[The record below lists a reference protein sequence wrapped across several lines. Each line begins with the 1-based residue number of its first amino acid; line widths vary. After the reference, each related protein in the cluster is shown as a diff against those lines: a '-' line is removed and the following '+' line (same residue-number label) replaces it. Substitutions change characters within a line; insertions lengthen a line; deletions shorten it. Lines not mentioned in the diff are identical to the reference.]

1 MAPLILYDLPSNGRC
16 SCWSLNPWKTRMALN
31 YKNVEYQTEFV
42 EYPDLAPTL
51 KGLGVPPND
60 PSVNTMLYSS
70 PTVRLPDGTF
80 VMDSQ
85 KIIFELE
92 KLYPSPPLYLD
103 SEILPKV
110 QELMPQIMG
119 CMVGVFMPRTPKI
132 LNDVSAQYFYETRK
146 VRFGMPL
153 QQLEEEKGG
162 PEAWEAG
169 KEPLAKM
176 AALLNQT
183 SGPFFLGNEGKYN
196 SMPYLLSFVF
206 HVLTQAVS
214 YADFVLVSLLEYTKR
229 IGQDIFDRVVAVDKS
244 FEEIYKASAKW
255 LERDDH

>member
-1 MAPLILYDLPSNGRC
+1 
-16 SCWSLNPWKTRMALN
+16 MALN

-183 SGPFFLGNEGKYN
+183 SGPFFLGNE
-196 SMPYLLSFVF
+196 
-206 HVLTQAVS
+206 VS

-229 IGQDIFDRVVAVDKS
+229 IGQDIFYKVVAVDKS